1 VPEHFTNI
9 IELLKESGYYTGA
22 YRKIHQQTVADDFD
36 YYGDSDVP
44 LNHFFDTLPENS
56 PFFLWFGSTDPH
68 RSYGSG
74 AFLPPHKPSEIT
86 VPEFLPDTPIVRQDL
101 AYYYDEIARFDKE
114 CGIILKELDKRGLSQ
129 NTLVVMSSD
138 NGMPFPRAKATLY
151 EKGIQVP
158 LIIKWPGITGEGAK
172 TDELVSLS
180 DLAATWL
187 DVAGISISEDFQSH
201 SLVPLLKG
209 QHVDFRQY
217 IFSEVNWHDFW
228 QPARAVVS
236 KRYKLIQR
244 YRPEFGLHFTL
255 DRLHPAPPDNS
266 FQEILR
272 LHEQGS
278 LEGNLKWYKSVSKK
292 RPRIEFYDLQ
302 NDPAE
307 WNNLANN
314 EDYQEKIK
322 EFQLALANWMN
333 DTNDFLPPPRIAFPG
348 GIHSN
353 YNQTVDPLNA
363 VIKEK
368 NK

>member
-1 VPEHFTNI
+1 MESTCGKHIFLILVFWGIFWVQGQGYSTSADSSDRPNIVFLFSDDQSVPDLGSYGNKSITTPNLDRLASEGLQFERAYVSSPQCSPSRASILTGKTPHSVQASRLHVSVPEHFTNI

-209 QHVDFRQY
+209 QHVDFRQGFRGDLKRHVLF
-217 IFSEVNWHDFW
+217 IREVNF
-228 QPARAVVS
+228 
-236 KRYKLIQR
+236 
-244 YRPEFGLHFTL
+244 
-255 DRLHPAPPDNS
+255 RL
-266 FQEILR
+266 
-272 LHEQGS
+272 
-278 LEGNLKWYKSVSKK
+278 
-292 RPRIEFYDLQ
+292 
-302 NDPAE
+302 
-307 WNNLANN
+307 
-314 EDYQEKIK
+314 
-322 EFQLALANWMN
+322 
-333 DTNDFLPPPRIAFPG
+333 
-348 GIHSN
+348 
-353 YNQTVDPLNA
+353 
-363 VIKEK
+363 
-368 NK
+368 